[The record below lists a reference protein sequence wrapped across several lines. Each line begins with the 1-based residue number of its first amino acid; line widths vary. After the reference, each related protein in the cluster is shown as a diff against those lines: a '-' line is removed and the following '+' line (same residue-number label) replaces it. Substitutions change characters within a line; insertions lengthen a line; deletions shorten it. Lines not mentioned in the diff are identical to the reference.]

1 MKFEGTTPDDLP
13 TGEIPVVR
21 PADPRV
27 TISGA
32 EVAAEAAGIPVPTPP
47 PVVNPDTQLPHW
59 TEEPTGQIPSV
70 LQRDDVATSDDP
82 LEQIPAPV

>member
-1 MKFEGTTPDDLP
+1 LKFEGTTPDDLP

-32 EVAAEAAGIPVPTPP
+32 EVAAEAAGIRAGWI
-47 PVVNPDTQLPHW
+47 DDLDASG
-59 TEEPTGQIPSV
+59 EEMAAIGQ
-70 LQRDDVATSDDP
+70 
-82 LEQIPAPV
+82 